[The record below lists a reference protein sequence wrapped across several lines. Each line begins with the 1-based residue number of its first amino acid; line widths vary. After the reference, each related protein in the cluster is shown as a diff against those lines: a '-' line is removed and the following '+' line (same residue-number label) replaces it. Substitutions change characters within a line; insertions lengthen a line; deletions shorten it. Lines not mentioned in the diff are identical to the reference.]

1 MNDLLH
7 DAATRATRYLTDLGE
22 RDVEPSV
29 AAIEGLGQLRHALP
43 DGPTPPEEVLRILD
57 EVGSPATVASA
68 GRRYFGFVT
77 GGTLP
82 AALAANWLAGAWD
95 QNAHFIVGSP
105 IAAALEEVSLQ
116 WILDATGLPST
127 WSGGFVTGTTMGNFS
142 GLAAARNALLKRE
155 GWDVETQG
163 LYGAPELRVVVGA
176 EAHSTLHRALAL
188 VGLGSE
194 RVVRVPVDDQGR
206 MRADRM
212 PELSGS
218 TVVVAQAG
226 NVNSGG
232 FDPLDAI
239 AERTRAA
246 GAWLHVDAA
255 FGFWAR
261 ASTAL
266 RGLVAGLEH
275 ADSCATDLHKW
286 LNVPYDAGLVLF
298 REAEPARAALSLSAA
313 YLPDD
318 PTRQPCDFTPE
329 SSRRA
334 RGVDVWAALRS
345 LGRSGLAELVDR
357 CCAQARRIAEG
368 LDAAGFEILNE
379 VVLNQVVVAFGDDAT
394 TQAVIAG
401 VQAEGTC
408 WAGGTVWR
416 GRAAMRIGLSSWA
429 TTDDDVERSLEA
441 ILRVAARGGESA

>member
-1 MNDLLH
+1 MTDLLH
-7 DAATRATRYLTDLGE
+7 DAATRAARYLSDLGT
-22 RDVEPSV
+22 RDVAPSP
-29 AAIEGLGQLRHALP
+29 AAIDALAQLHHALP
-43 DGPTPPEEVLRILD
+43 DAPTSPDEVLRILD
-57 EVGSPATVASA
+57 EVGSAATVASA
-68 GRRYFGFVT
+68 GPRYFGFVT
-77 GGTLP
+77 GGALP

-105 IAAALEEVSLQ
+105 IAAALEEVSLR
-116 WILDATGLPST
+116 WILEATALPSS

-142 GLAAARNALLKRE
+142 GLAAARHALLERQ
-155 GWDVETQG
+155 GWDVEARG
-163 LYGAPELRVVVGA
+163 LYGAPELTVVVGA
-176 EAHSTLHRALAL
+176 EAHSTLHRALSFL
-188 VGLGSE
+188 GLGSE

-206 MRADRM
+206 MRADRI
-212 PELSGS
+212 PELSGP

-232 FDPLDAI
+232 FDPLSEI

-266 RGLVAGLEH
+266 RPLVAGLEH

-298 REAEPARAALSLSAA
+298 KEAAPARAALSLSAA

-345 LGRSGLAELVDR
+345 LGRSGLEDLVDR
-357 CCAQARRIAEG
+357 CCAQARRLAGG
-368 LDAAGFEILNE
+368 LDAAGYEILND
-379 VVLNQVVVAFGDDAT
+379 VVLNQVVVSFGDDAT
-394 TQAVIAG
+394 TQAVIAD

-416 GRAAMRIGLSSWA
+416 GRAAMRISLSSWA

-441 ILRVAARGGESA
+441 ILRVARARS